1 MEKKKTKD
9 FLIILSLSVL
19 LFLMTC
25 WTGGIRFGLAAGV
38 ESLCYI
44 VFTWYMCRKYTKRGM
59 SCAMIATAIVIGR
72 IFLETPIRVV
82 DFNGTLIS
90 LSVPIICLASIGMG
104 VLCFKKNKIPMWVIC
119 IALIIIYSVFIP
131 RMWFYHFI

>member
-1 MEKKKTKD
+1 MEKKKIKY

-19 LFLMTC
+19 LFLATF
-25 WTGGIRFGLAAGV
+25 WTAGISFDFAAGV

-44 VFTWYMCRKYTKRGM
+44 VFTWYMCHKYTKCGM

-72 IFLETPIRVV
+72 IFLETPIRIV
-82 DFNGTLIS
+82 DFNSTLIS

-104 VLCFKKNKIPMWVIC
+104 VLCFKKNKIPMWTIC
-119 IALIIIYSVFIP
+119 IALILIYSVFIP
-131 RMWFYHFI
+131 KMWYYHFR